1 MGTGPFFV
9 SIFCDLKPNQPEGIS
24 FEWRPIQEQAREIV
38 DGDYLRQQQ
47 EEDERGVT
55 AATWVLSG
63 DKNLIGG
70 LGEFAMVPV
79 ICGSDVRLG
88 RWKFLGVW
96 N

>member
-1 MGTGPFFV
+1 M
-9 SIFCDLKPNQPEGIS
+9 
-24 FEWRPIQEQAREIV
+24 QEQAREIV

-70 LGEFAMVPV
+70 LGEFAMVPG
-79 ICGSDVRLG
+79 ICGPM
-88 RWKFLGVW
+88 
-96 N
+96 

>member
-1 MGTGPFFV
+1 M
-9 SIFCDLKPNQPEGIS
+9 IQNRINPEGVI
-24 FEWRPIQEQAREIV
+24 FEWAIQEQAREIV